1 MGKGQYEFFIKHPAK
16 GWENGLPVGNGRQGA
31 VLYGTAQTERL
42 LLNEES
48 LWCGGRKERGNIP
61 SKEARE
67 HAIELLK
74 NGQAQKRRNIILE
87 SSIPFPGIWNA
98 FNLQRR

>member
-1 MGKGQYEFFIKHPAK
+1 MGKGRYEFFIKHPAK

-48 LWCGGRKERGNIP
+48 LWCGGRQERGNIP

-74 NGQAQKRRNIILE
+74 NGQAQEAEEYYFRK
-87 SSIPFPGIWNA
+87 
-98 FNLQRR
+98 FNNR